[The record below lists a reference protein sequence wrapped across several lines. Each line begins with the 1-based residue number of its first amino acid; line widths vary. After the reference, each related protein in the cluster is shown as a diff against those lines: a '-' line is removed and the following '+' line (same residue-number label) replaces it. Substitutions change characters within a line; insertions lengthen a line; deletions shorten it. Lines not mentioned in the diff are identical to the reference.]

1 MKTTSIKKCQVAG
14 LNDKRYYFSDG
25 TVYFLFGHLHLEEIR
40 KYQKD
45 AKDKMQKV
53 IKKTNLK
60 CSEMKLRRNLMS
72 ILLQPFTYYKLDFNN
87 RLSSSQFNKLNFINT
102 KDNILNSHWL

>member
-1 MKTTSIKKCQVAG
+1 
-14 LNDKRYYFSDG
+14 
-25 TVYFLFGHLHLEEIR
+25 
-40 KYQKD
+40 
-45 AKDKMQKV
+45 MQKV

-72 ILLQPFTYYKLDFNN
+72 ILLQPSTYYKLDFNN